1 MACFQRAID
10 EIIQKENLQATMA
23 YVDNVTVCGD
33 SEADHDVNVNAFLK
47 APEKYNL
54 TFNTDQ
60 SIIKQTEIRLLGFE
74 VSKGQIKP
82 DPDRL
87 QPLRDLPPPE
97 NKKAQER
104 ITGMFAYYSQWIPRF
119 SDKAYPLIHNE
130 IFPLPQ

>member
-1 MACFQRAID
+1 MAYFQRAID
-10 EIIQKENLQATMA
+10 EIIQKENSQATMA

-47 APEKYNL
+47 AAEKYNL
-54 TFNTDQ
+54 TFNADQ
-60 SIIKQTEIRLLGFE
+60 SIIKQTEICLLGFE

-87 QPLRDLPPPE
+87 QPLRELPPLE

-104 ITGMFAYYSQWIPRF
+104 IVGTFAYYSQWISKF
-119 SDKAYPLIHNE
+119 SDKTHPLIHN
-130 IFPLPQ
+130 